1 MPALLFIPGTRINA
15 ENINHHLWDNNGT
28 WFLHYTVYP
37 TAFTKERVRHSL
49 GTKDLTVARERRDVF
64 FAARAA
70 SAAKPVSAPPLPLAR
85 CRPETPPSPAPGPFR
100 SRALP

>member
-1 MPALLFIPGTRINA
+1 MPVFLSIPGTRINE

-49 GTKDLTVARERRDVF
+49 GTKDLELARKRRDVF
-64 FAARAA
+64 FADRAA
-70 SAAKPVSAPPLPLAR
+70 AGTLGSVAPRRLSSGAR
-85 CRPETPPSPAPGPFR
+85 P
-100 SRALP
+100 